1 MSGRFG
7 RFGGQYV
14 PETIMNAISDLE
26 REYNEAIKDEEF
38 MKEYSYYLEKYV
50 GRETPLYFAE
60 NMTGDLGGAK
70 VYLKRED
77 LNHTGSHK
85 LNNALGQVL
94 LAKRMGKKK
103 VIAETGAGQ
112 HGVATATAAALLGLE
127 CEVFMGA
134 EDVERQAL
142 NVFRMKILGA
152 KVNSV
157 VSGTSTLKDAIN
169 EAMRNW
175 VTNIETT
182 YYVIGSVMG
191 PHPYPTIVKDFQ
203 KIIGE
208 ETKKQIVEVEGRLPD
223 YIIACVGGGSNS
235 MGIFYPFI
243 EDKEV
248 KLIGVEAAGLG
259 LDTNMHAATL
269 NKGSVGI
276 IHGMMTYVLQ
286 NEDGQITPA
295 YSVSAG
301 LDYPGVGPQHSNL
314 KETNRASYESVTD
327 KEALEAFLYLSEKE
341 GIIPA
346 LESSHAVAYAMKLVP
361 KLSKNEIVV
370 INLSGRGD
378 KDVNTVMKNMEDAG
392 NGK

>member
-1 MSGRFG
+1 MNGRFG
-7 RFGGQYV
+7 IFGGQYV
-14 PETIMNAISDLE
+14 PETLMNAVNELE
-26 REYNEAIKDEEF
+26 EEFNKAIKDEEF
-38 MKEYSYYLEKYV
+38 MKEYRYYLEKYV

-60 NMTGDLGGAK
+60 NMTKKLGGAK
-70 VYLKRED
+70 IYLKRED

-94 LAKRMGKKK
+94 LAKKMGKKR

-112 HGVATATAAALLGLE
+112 HGVATATAAALFGLE

-157 VSGTSTLKDAIN
+157 KSGTNTLKDAIN
-169 EAMRNW
+169 AAMRDW
-175 VTNIETT
+175 VTNIDNT

-208 ETKKQIVEVEGRLPD
+208 EARRQMIEAEDKLPD
-223 YIIACVGGGSNS
+223 YVVACVGGGSNS

-243 EDKEV
+243 KDTSV
-248 KLIGVEAAGLG
+248 KLVGVEAAGLG
-259 LDTNMHAATL
+259 IETTMHAATL
-269 NKGSVGI
+269 TKGSVGI

-286 NEDGQITPA
+286 DEDGQITPA

-301 LDYPGVGPQHSNL
+301 LDYPGVGPQHSFL
-314 KETNRASYESVTD
+314 KETERAEYKSVTD
-327 KEALEAFLYLSEKE
+327 KEALDAFLYLSETE

-346 LESSHAVAYAMKLVP
+346 LESSHAVAYAMKLAP
-361 KLSKNEIVV
+361 TLSKDKVV
-370 INLSGRGD
+370 IINLSGRGD
-378 KDVNTVMKNMEDAG
+378 KDVNTVMKNMEEL
-392 NGK
+392 

>member
-1 MSGRFG
+1 MNGRFG
-7 RFGGQYV
+7 KFGGQYV
-14 PETIMNAISDLE
+14 PETIMNAINELE
-26 REYNEAIKDEEF
+26 LEYNKAIKDEEF
-38 MKEYSYYLEKYV
+38 IKEYKYYLEKYV

-60 NMTGDLGGAK
+60 NMTKDLGGAK

-94 LAKRMGKKK
+94 LAKKMGKKK

-112 HGVATATAAALLGLE
+112 HGVATATAAALFGME

-134 EDVERQAL
+134 EDVERQSL

-157 VSGTSTLKDAIN
+157 KSGSCTLKDAIN

-175 VTNIETT
+175 VTNIDTT

-203 KIIGE
+203 KVIGE
-208 ETKKQIVEVEGRLPD
+208 ETKEQMLKAEGKLPD
-223 YIIACVGGGSNS
+223 YIIACVGGGSNAA
-235 MGIFYPFI
+235 GIFYPFI
-243 EDKEV
+243 EDKKV

-259 LDTNMHAATL
+259 IDTDMHAATL
-269 NKGSVGI
+269 TKGSVGI

-286 NEDGQITPA
+286 DGDGQIIPA

-301 LDYPGVGPQHSNL
+301 LDYPGVGPQHSYL
-314 KETNRASYESVTD
+314 KDTNRAAYETVTD
-327 KEALEAFLYLSEKE
+327 KEALDAFLYLSEKE

-346 LESSHAVAYAMKLVP
+346 LESSHAVAYAKKFVP
-361 KLSKNEIVV
+361 TLSKNEVVV

-378 KDVNTVMKNMEDAG
+378 KDVNTVMNNLE
-392 NGK
+392 GKIDEK

>member
-1 MSGRFG
+1 MNGRFG
-7 RFGGQYV
+7 IYGGQYV
-14 PETIMNAISDLE
+14 PETLMNAVNDLE
-26 REYNEAIKDEEF
+26 VEFNKAINDEAF
-38 MKEYSYYLEKYV
+38 MKEYKYYLEKYV

-60 NMTGDLGGAK
+60 NMTKDLGGAK

-94 LAKRMGKKK
+94 LAKRMGKKR

-112 HGVATATAAALLGLE
+112 HGVATATAAALFGLK

-134 EDVERQAL
+134 EDVKRQAL

-152 KVNSV
+152 KVTSV
-157 VSGTSTLKDAIN
+157 TSGTNTLKDAIN
-169 EAMRNW
+169 AAMRDW
-175 VTNIETT
+175 VTNIDDT

-203 KIIGE
+203 RVIGDE
-208 ETKKQIVEVEGRLPD
+208 VKKQSMEAIGKLPD
-223 YIIACVGGGSNS
+223 YIVACVGGGSNS

-243 EDKEV
+243 KDEGV

-259 LDTNMHAATL
+259 IDTPMHAATIT
-269 NKGSVGI
+269 KGSVGI

-286 NEDGQITPA
+286 DEDGQITPA

-301 LDYPGVGPQHSNL
+301 LDYPGVGPQHSYL
-314 KETNRASYESVTD
+314 HDINRARYESVTD
-327 KEALEAFLYLSEKE
+327 KEAVDAFLYLSEKE

-346 LESSHAVAYAMKLVP
+346 LESSHAVAYAMKLAP
-361 KLSKNEIVV
+361 TLSKDEVLV

-378 KDVNTVMKNMEDAG
+378 KDVNTVMKILEERE